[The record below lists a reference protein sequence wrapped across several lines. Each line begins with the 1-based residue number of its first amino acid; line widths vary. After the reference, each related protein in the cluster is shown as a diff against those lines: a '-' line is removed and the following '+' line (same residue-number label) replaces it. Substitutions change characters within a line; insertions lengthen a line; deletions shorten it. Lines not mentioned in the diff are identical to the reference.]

1 MSLVNLIFYKILLTN
16 HQIIDISVV
25 LDFNR
30 GGIKKRRGEMARG
43 KKVKVKVRNRELIH
57 PAVVKFK
64 KWVLALFSFGLIV
77 MCSAKAYADNGM
89 IWQKSDYGI
98 DEVKIES
105 VCMIK
110 ERPEIIFAGGQRC
123 VYKSTDAG
131 NSWIRTFMLTGE
143 RRGINF
149 ISYNPKDLSIIYAA
163 TSDGLYGSFDSGKSW
178 KRLFRGRGDM
188 QRNIRCIAVSSDG
201 GIIFIGTQRGLF
213 KSNDSGKHWSLEDYF
228 MNKSIRSLA
237 AGEGFYYV
245 CASDG
250 VYYQKESNGQW
261 DKVYNLIK
269 YEEEAE
275 EVEYADNDVEPE
287 KSFVCLNSIA
297 VIRGTVYIATDEGV
311 LFSSI
316 GSDAWSQVDSEGLK
330 TKDIDFIIAEEKGM
344 FISSQKGIFQY
355 DQKNEIWLDRS
366 IGLTTL
372 NINTING
379 SFDKGFIFAA
389 TEKGLFRM
397 SLDNDDVNNMGRQWV
412 SNLYLSEPGITEIH
426 QAAIEYAEVSP
437 DKIKWMRSAAKNQAL
452 IPKFSFNL
460 DKDVSRSIDLDRGGT
475 NDPDFYI
482 EGPRDRK
489 LGWGIGLNWD
499 LGEFIWSYHQTSIDV
514 RSRLMV
520 QLRNDILDE
529 VTKLYFERLRLKGE
543 LMQSPPQ
550 ETKQAT
556 LKQLRLAELTANIDA
571 LTGGYLS
578 RKIKTVSE

>member
-1 MSLVNLIFYKILLTN
+1 MLLTN
-16 HQIIDISVV
+16 HQIIAISMV
-25 LDFNR
+25 LGFNR
-30 GGIKKRRGEMARG
+30 GGIKERIGEMAHG
-43 KKVKVKVRNRELIH
+43 KKGKGKGKVKGKVKNREIIH
-57 PAVVKFK
+57 PMVMKFK
-64 KWVLALFSFGLIV
+64 KWVFALFGFGLIMLFSIKV
-77 MCSAKAYADNGM
+77 YADSVM
-89 IWQKSDYGI
+89 LWQKSDYGI

-131 NSWIRTFMLTGE
+131 NSWIRVFMLTGE

-149 ISYNPKDLSIIYAA
+149 ITYNPKDPSIIYAA
-163 TSDGLYGSFDSGKSW
+163 TSDGLHASFDNGKSW
-178 KRLFRGRGDM
+178 KRQFRGRDDT
-188 QRNIRCIAVSSDG
+188 QRNVRCIAASSDG
-201 GIIFIGTQRGLF
+201 GIIFIGTERGLF
-213 KSNDSGKHWSLEDYF
+213 KSNDFGKHWSSEDYF
-228 MNKSIRSLA
+228 TNKSIRSLVE
-237 AGEGFYYV
+237 GEGFYYI
-245 CASDG
+245 CANDG
-250 VYYQKESNGQW
+250 VYYQKAGNGHW

-269 YEEEAE
+269 YEEATE
-275 EVEYADNDVEPE
+275 ETEYADDDVEPE
-287 KSFVCLNSIA
+287 KSFVSLNSIA
-297 VIRGTVYIATDEGV
+297 VSRGTVYIATDEGI

-316 GSDAWSQVDSEGLK
+316 GSEDWSQMNSEGLK
-330 TKDIDFIIAEEKGM
+330 TKNIDFIIAEEKGM

-355 DQKNEIWLDRS
+355 DHKNDIWLDRS

-372 NINTING
+372 NINMI
-379 SFDKGFIFAA
+379 SSSVDKGLIFAA

-397 SLDNDDVNNMGRQWV
+397 SLDNDDINNMGKQWI
-412 SNLYLSEPGITEIH
+412 SNLYLSEPGIAEIH

-460 DKDVSRSIDLDRGGT
+460 DRDVNKSIDLDRGGT

-499 LGEFIWSYHQTSIDV
+499 LSELVWSYHQTSIDV

-529 VTKLYFERLRLKGE
+529 VTKLYFERLRLKNE
-543 LMQSPPQ
+543 LMQNPPQ
-550 ETKQAT
+550 EAKQTA

-578 RKIKTVSE
+578 RKTKIESE